1 MGMIA
6 GVVGATGL
14 IGKAVVAQLCN
25 DATIDTVHVLTRR
38 TLADVPAA
46 ANPKL
51 IQHVIDFNRLTT
63 IEWPRCDVFF
73 CCLGTT
79 IRTAGS
85 RTAFRTVDFDYVVE
99 SARRARQAGASHLI
113 VVSAMGA
120 NPHSKILYNRIK
132 GEMEAAVAT
141 LGFDTVVLFRPSLLE
156 GERIENRPGERFA
169 LAALKIVNFLL
180 PKKYRPIHV
189 RVVARSMIAAAKAAP
204 SGVTVV
210 ESDQIQDF
218 V

>member
-25 DATIDTVHVLTRR
+25 DATIDTVHVLTRH

-46 ANPKL
+46 ANTKL

-63 IEWPRCDVFF
+63 IEWPRFDVFF

-85 RTAFRTVDFDYVVE
+85 RAAFRTVDFDYVVE
-99 SARRARQAGASHLI
+99 SARKARQAGASHLI

-120 NPHSKILYNRIK
+120 NSHSKIFYNRIK

-141 LGFDTVVLFRPSLLE
+141 LGFDTVVLARVSSK
-156 GERIENRPGERFA
+156 FA
-169 LAALKIVNFLL
+169 NVF
-180 PKKYRPIHV
+180 
-189 RVVARSMIAAAKAAP
+189 
-204 SGVTVV
+204 
-210 ESDQIQDF
+210 F
-218 V
+218 F